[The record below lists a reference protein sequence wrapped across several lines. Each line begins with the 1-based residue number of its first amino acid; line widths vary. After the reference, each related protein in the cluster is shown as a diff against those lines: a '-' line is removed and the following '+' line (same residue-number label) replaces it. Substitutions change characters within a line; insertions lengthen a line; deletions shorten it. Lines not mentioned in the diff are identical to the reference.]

1 MKLIAMIYLFED
13 FEFDISR
20 MELRRR
26 GSVIP
31 IEPQVFSLLE
41 LLITQ
46 HNRFVSKD
54 EINEIV
60 WGGRSVSDSA

>member
-1 MKLIAMIYLFED
+1 
-13 FEFDISR
+13 